1 MEANGKGRRNW
12 VGQSQGTKRA
22 GEGGGDDSIPL
33 ESISQQLLQ
42 SGQQCNVQRCIQG
55 AHNHKMD
62 FILTRSGSDQI
73 ND

>member
-1 MEANGKGRRNW
+1 MVKGEETGWANHKAQRGRAR
-12 VGQSQGTKRA
+12 
-22 GEGGGDDSIPL
+22 GGDSIPL